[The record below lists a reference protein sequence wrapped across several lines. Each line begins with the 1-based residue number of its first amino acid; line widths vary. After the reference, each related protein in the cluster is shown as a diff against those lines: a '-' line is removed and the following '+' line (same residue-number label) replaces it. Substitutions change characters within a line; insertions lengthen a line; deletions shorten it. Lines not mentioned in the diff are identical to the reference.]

1 METGVP
7 GSLRTAAAIAWRILV
22 LAAAVFVLGL
32 AVARL
37 RLVVMPLF
45 GALLAATFLVPPV
58 AWLRRRGVRPGLASL
73 VTILAAVIV
82 VGGLSAALAPSVA
95 GEIEELDVSVTG
107 GVDEVEE
114 WLIEGP
120 LGLSKPRVTDHFD
133 EAELE
138 LRESAGVIASGAL
151 SGAVIAVEVIAA
163 TLLGLVILFFLLKDG
178 ARIWA
183 FLIGLFPVRI
193 RDDVSE
199 MGERAWTTLGGF
211 LRGTA
216 IVAAI
221 DAFFIGLALALVGV
235 PLVVPLAVLTFFGGF
250 VPIVGAFVAGF
261 ACAMVALVSNG
272 LTAALIVVGATL
284 AVQQIE
290 GNLLQP
296 IIVGPRV
303 ELHPIAVIL
312 AVTTGGVL
320 WGVLGAFVAVPV
332 ASAAWAAISYLR
344 EKRRAVELP
353 PGTRAPPPAG
363 PNGGAEEP
371 ADRAEQREP

>member
-1 METGVP
+1 V
-7 GSLRTAAAIAWRILV
+7 LI
-22 LAAAVFVLGL
+22 LAAVVFLLGL

-37 RLVVMPLF
+37 RLVVLPLF
-45 GALLAATFLVPPV
+45 GALLAATFLAPPV
-58 AWLRRRGVRPGLASL
+58 SWLRNRSVPAGLASL
-73 VTILAAVIV
+73 TAIVGAIAV
-82 VGGLSAALAPSVA
+82 VGGISAALAPSVA
-95 GEIEELDVSVTG
+95 GELEELDVSVTG

-120 LGLSKPRVTDHFD
+120 LSLSRRNVNELFD
-133 EAELE
+133 RAEQE
-138 LRESAGVIASGAL
+138 LRDSSDVIASGAL
-151 SGAVIAVEVIAA
+151 SGAAIALEVIAA
-163 TLLGLVILFFLLKDG
+163 ALLGLVILFFLLKDG
-178 ARIWA
+178 PRIWA
-183 FLIGLFPVRI
+183 FLVDLFPVRI
-193 RDDVSE
+193 RQDVQG

-221 DAFFIGLALALVGV
+221 DAFFIGLTLALVGV
-235 PLVVPLAVLTFFGGF
+235 PFVIPLAVITFFGGF

-261 ACAMVALVSNG
+261 ASAMVALVSNG

-296 IIVGPRV
+296 VIVGRRV
-303 ELHPIAVIL
+303 ELHPIVVLL

-332 ASAAWAAISYLR
+332 SSAAWAALSYLR
-344 EKRRAVELP
+344 DHRRAVELP
-353 PGTRAPPPAG
+353 PGARTEPQAAPDGG
-363 PNGGAEEP
+363 PSQPGE
-371 ADRAEQREP
+371 RAEQSRR